1 MLYRRLTASRAD
13 EDEKANSMRG
23 RTILTAVVTAVA
35 SLLLAGCVAVPDPTP
50 PPIPSPVPTTSAG
63 PATPPP
69 ATAAPIAATDPA
81 PVDPV
86 VVHLTVRPEQLDLEN
101 ASGDVVAT
109 LSYDADAEVFV
120 DTLSQVLGGDP
131 AVEERPG
138 GHEWF
143 PSTRYTW
150 PGLAVADDHERE
162 DYVSDMNVSVTF
174 THPVIAN
181 GISVS
186 TVQGFRPGDSLQ
198 AFAEELGEDWHE
210 TGYNSFPAETGPEI
224 GERMYSEW
232 DDTYWKYAN
241 ALAVSVHEWNNS
253 PDPSV
258 TSVILAPWNFG
269 IGHV

>member
-1 MLYRRLTASRAD
+1 MLAEATMGDSMHGRFARPAIITALA
-13 EDEKANSMRG
+13 
-23 RTILTAVVTAVA
+23 T
-35 SLLLAGCVAVPDPTP
+35 LLLAGCVTTPPDPMPLPTRL
-50 PPIPSPVPTTSAG
+50 PVPTAAAR
-63 PATPPP
+63 PADPAPP
-69 ATAAPIAATDPA
+69 TADPIAAPDPA
-81 PVDPV
+81 PVDMSV
-86 VVHLTVRPEQLDLEN
+86 THITVRPEHLDLEN

-109 LSYDADAEVFV
+109 LSYDADAEVFI

-138 GHEWF
+138 GHEWS

-150 PGLAVADDHERE
+150 PGVGVADDHER
-162 DYVSDMNVSVTF
+162 DGYSWDMNVSVSF
-174 THPVIAN
+174 THPIIAN

-186 TVQGFRPGDSLQ
+186 TAQGFRPGDDLQ

-210 TGYNSFPAETGPEI
+210 TEYNSFPAETGPEI

-241 ALAVSVHEWNNS
+241 ANAVSVSHWTNN
-253 PDPSV
+253 PNPSV
-258 TSVILAPWNFG
+258 TSIIQAPWNFG